1 MSQEDRIEIINNAL
15 QAGPKI
21 EFDKFSTLFKTWL
34 EILSGFPEEQ
44 RKIMFGNYINEI
56 RNNPEKLV
64 SFNLDGIFAIFMTLP
79 QEQRMVIS
87 STIREIVQNMD
98 EKSKRV
104 IGMII
109 PQRAKVEIGI

>member
-1 MSQEDRIEIINNAL
+1 
-15 QAGPKI
+15 
-21 EFDKFSTLFKTWL
+21 
-34 EILSGFPEEQ
+34 
-44 RKIMFGNYINEI
+44 
-56 RNNPEKLV
+56 
-64 SFNLDGIFAIFMTLP
+64 MTLP